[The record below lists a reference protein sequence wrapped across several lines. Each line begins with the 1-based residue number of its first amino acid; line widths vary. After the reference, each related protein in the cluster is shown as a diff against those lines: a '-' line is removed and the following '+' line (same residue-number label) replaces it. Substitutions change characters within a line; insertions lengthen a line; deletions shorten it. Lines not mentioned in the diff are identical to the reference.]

1 MVETTTSAGK
11 TNRWVKATLVISLA
25 LNLVILLAIG
35 GAFWRFGPPPGEAD
49 RFRAKSGPVM
59 YVAALDRSERRALFE
74 EARERG
80 GRERGGPQALGVIA
94 ALKAEP
100 FDVEAF
106 KAAIDEEVAMV
117 DRRSAALLQGLVD
130 RVAAM
135 DESEREA
142 YAARIE
148 EFARHA
154 KKHDRMRRSE

>member
-1 MVETTTSAGK
+1 MTETTTGK
-11 TNRWVKATLVISLA
+11 TNRWMKAALVVSLA
-25 LNLVILLAIG
+25 LNLAILMAIG
-35 GAFWRFGPPPGEAD
+35 GAVWRFGPPPGEAD

-80 GRERGGPQALGVIA
+80 GPQALGVIA

-100 FDVEAF
+100 FDVAAF
-106 KAAIDEEVAMV
+106 KAAIDEEVAVV
-117 DRRSAALLQGLVD
+117 DSRSAALLQGLVA

-142 YAARIE
+142 YAERIE

>member
-1 MVETTTSAGK
+1 MTETTTGK
-11 TNRWVKATLVISLA
+11 TNRWVKAALVVSLA
-25 LNLVILLAIG
+25 LNLVILMAIG

-59 YVAALDRSERRALFE
+59 YVAALDRTERRTLFE

-80 GRERGGPQALGVIA
+80 GRERGGPEAQGVIA

-100 FDVEAF
+100 FDVAAF
-106 KAAIDEEVAMV
+106 KAAIDEEVSMV
-117 DRRSAALLQGLVD
+117 DRRSAALLEGLVA

-135 DESEREA
+135 NEDEREA
-142 YAARIE
+142 YAERIE